1 MQDRYV
7 GDVGDFGKY
16 GLLRSLCRGDEHGAA
31 LRLGVLWY
39 RFDGDD
45 STAAN
50 DGRHTDYLCGPSRQ
64 ERPLRECDPD
74 LFEKMLHLVKND
86 RSIAAVEANHVLPAD
101 TVFFSEGL
109 SFRGTP
115 LGERSAKRLKWL
127 NAGLR
132 RVEDAEVVFFD
143 PDNGLEVPSRS
154 SRSLMRPKHVYYDD
168 LESCWERGQSL
179 IVYHHI
185 GRTFRGRKADAG
197 KQIRSLCRELRQKLS
212 GAEPTVLRY
221 RRRSPRVYFVLPSPE
236 HDVRLKA
243 RISAFLDSPWS
254 GGSPPHFERLQY

>member
-1 MQDRYV
+1 M
-7 GDVGDFGKY
+7 G
-16 GLLRSLCRGDEHGAA
+16 
-31 LRLGVLWY
+31 
-39 RFDGDD
+39 
-45 STAAN
+45 
-50 DGRHTDYLCGPSRQ
+50 
-64 ERPLRECDPD
+64 
-74 LFEKMLHLVKND
+74 
-86 RSIAAVEANHVLPAD
+86 
-101 TVFFSEGL
+101 
-109 SFRGTP
+109 
-115 LGERSAKRLKWL
+115 
-127 NAGLR
+127 
-132 RVEDAEVVFFD
+132 
-143 PDNGLEVPSRS
+143 
-154 SRSLMRPKHVYYDD
+154 PKHVYYDD

>member
-1 MQDRYV
+1 M
-7 GDVGDFGKY
+7 
-16 GLLRSLCRGDEHGAA
+16 CRGDEHGAA

-127 NAGLR
+127 NAGLC
-132 RVEDAEVVFFD
+132 RVEDAEVVFFESSAQRLSA
-143 PDNGLEVPSRS
+143 GGRATLLEPQDRKRARQASKATTG
-154 SRSLMRPKHVYYDD
+154 PGQAHAAYYPLRADSD
-168 LESCWERGQSL
+168 RG
-179 IVYHHI
+179 
-185 GRTFRGRKADAG
+185 
-197 KQIRSLCRELRQKLS
+197 
-212 GAEPTVLRY
+212 
-221 RRRSPRVYFVLPSPE
+221 
-236 HDVRLKA
+236 
-243 RISAFLDSPWS
+243 
-254 GGSPPHFERLQY
+254 